1 MDGENKLERIK
12 IEKMKKE
19 KKEGIKSVIKYKI

>member
-19 KKEGIKSVIKYKI
+19 KKEEIKSVIKYKI